1 MIDEFTTSTDDYPI
15 EGRMLKATVIMN
27 HYETMN
33 GDINYIKEKLIHL
46 ISEEIYKSNFVEFSK
61 YDDIQQGLLHFNA
74 RVFLVPNGSVK
85 LLRLTRPLPLNN
97 I

>member
-33 GDINYIKEKLIHL
+33 GEINYIKDKLIHL

-61 YDDIQQGLLHFNA
+61 YDDIQQGLMHYNA

-85 LLRLTRPLPLNN
+85 ILKLARPLPVNN